1 MSSSSLP
8 SKIKELLLALGSE
21 LALLLVARGE
31 SVTLTVLLFVDPDLT
46 LYMEEAGMFVIS
58 GRKLPELML
67 RLISYIKKKKNEL
80 ILATKC
86 AKLVASNVYVL
97 QDMIFI
103 AVNRIYRV
111 KQIV

>member
-1 MSSSSLP
+1 MT
-8 SKIKELLLALGSE
+8 LGSE

-67 RLISYIKKKKNEL
+67 RLISYIQKNKKEL
-80 ILATKC
+80 IHATNC
-86 AKLVASNVYVL
+86 AKLVASNSIEVYVL
-97 QDMIFI
+97 QYMIFI
-103 AVNRIYRV
+103 AVNKIYRV